1 MNLPASF
8 STIPG
13 YGNFFWMDVV
23 AMVAI
28 SSLLGS
34 LQSTAVD
41 PIPAES
47 ESTELAER
55 FRHESRVMF
64 ELADTAVSEEVRR
77 EFLKLAA
84 EWLKLASE
92 TRKPAM

>member
-1 MNLPASF
+1 MNLPVSP

-13 YGNFFWMDVV
+13 YGNSFWMDVV
-23 AMVAI
+23 EMVAI

-34 LQSTAVD
+34 PQRTAPAD
-41 PIPAES
+41 GIPAES
-47 ESTELAER
+47 ESDELVEYC
-55 FRHESRVMF
+55 RHESRAMF
-64 ELADTAVSEEVRR
+64 EMAEDMATSEEIRR

-92 TRKPAM
+92 TRK